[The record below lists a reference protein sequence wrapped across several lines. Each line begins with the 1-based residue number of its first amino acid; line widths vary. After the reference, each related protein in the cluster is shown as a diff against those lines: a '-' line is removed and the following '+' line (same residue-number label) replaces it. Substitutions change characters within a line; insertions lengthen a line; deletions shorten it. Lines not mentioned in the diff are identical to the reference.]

1 MKTFSIQATKF
12 TLVGMANFGLT
23 FIVFTTMLKALHMN
37 YLLSL
42 WAAWVIG
49 ILFSYVLNHSWVFQP
64 SERLRFKARFLKY
77 LFSSCLSVSIN
88 MLVLAYIVESRHY
101 DAFYVQLFL
110 IPMIVI
116 INFLTAKYW
125 SLRDTGS
132 PRTKGQYSEDV
143 P

>member
-1 MKTFSIQATKF
+1 MRTFSIQATKF
-12 TLVGMANFGLT
+12 TLVGMANFILT

-42 WAAWVIG
+42 WVAWLIG

-64 SERLRFKARFLKY
+64 DERLRFRARFLKY
-77 LFSSCLSVSIN
+77 LLSSCLSVSLN

-110 IPMIVI
+110 IPMIVV

-125 SLRDTGS
+125 SLRNAAT
-132 PRTKGQYSEDV
+132 PETKHQYSVDA